1 MQKTVTVIGGG
12 LVGLCC
18 AIFLRQDGHQ
28 VCLIDR
34 RTPGRENSASAAG
47 MISRSDFVPIFSG
60 KPIQD
65 LGNFFQSSNLVSNL
79 TSNLAP
85 HPAYHLDLKNL
96 PAFAPWLLKSWK
108 HLSQNP
114 AKTLMTALDSLQR
127 FSLPMHQELA
137 RIAGVAHLIQQN
149 GLIKGYRTSR
159 SYQAAEKTRRLWRE
173 YGVSFQTLTQSEL
186 YDLEPAVQDIFH
198 QAIWIPDA
206 GHILDPGKL
215 ADAYLHLFVRM
226 GGVVKRAHVTYL
238 QPKSGKMNVYTR
250 EQAEFPEVSD
260 EVVIALGP
268 WSSTLLSPL
277 GYQFPVIY
285 ARGYQQDFAPNTE
298 NDLNRPIED
307 VAGGFYL
314 SPQSDAVRVT
324 TGFDFIS
331 PDHQNNENLLHQA
344 VTGAKQILSFGPPTA
359 SQIGSGSRP
368 LLPDSLPIISRA
380 HKHNHL
386 WFAFGH
392 HQIGVSSAAVTGKLI
407 SDLLA
412 NRQTSLDMTPYA
424 SVRFS

>member
-34 RTPGRENSASAAG
+34 RTPGRENSISAAG
-47 MISRSDFVPIFSG
+47 MISRSDFIPIFSG
-60 KPIQD
+60 HPGQD
-65 LGNFFQSSNLVSNL
+65 LAKFLQ
-79 TSNLAP
+79 
-85 HPAYHLDLKNL
+85 AYHLDPKNL
-96 PAFAPWLLKSWK
+96 PHFVPWLVKSWH
-108 HLSQNP
+108 HLYQRPTKRS
-114 AKTLMTALDSLQR
+114 MTALDSLQR

-149 GLIKGYRTSR
+149 GMIKGYRSAK
-159 SYQAAEKTRRLWRE
+159 SYQLGEKTRRLWRD
-173 YGVSFQTLTQSEL
+173 YGLNFQTLTQSEL

-198 QAIWIPDA
+198 QTIWIPEA

-215 ADAYLHLFVRM
+215 ADAYLRLFVKM
-226 GGVVKRAHVTYL
+226 GGIVKRAHVTYL
-238 QPKSGKMNVYTR
+238 QPKSGKMNIYTR

-268 WSSTLLSPL
+268 WSNDLLSPL

-298 NDLNRPIED
+298 NDLNRPLED
-307 VAGGFYL
+307 VTGGFYV
-314 SPQSDAVRVT
+314 SPHTDSVRIT
-324 TGFDFIS
+324 TGLDFMAPES
-331 PDHQNNENLLHQA
+331 QDNENLIHQA
-344 VTGAKQILSFGPPTA
+344 VTDAKQILSLGPPTA

-392 HQIGVSSAAVTGKLI
+392 HQIGVSSAAVTGKLM